1 MRRHCIH
8 GAWGLLLLWSGA
20 SWAQDDR
27 IVMRT
32 GEVVHGR
39 LLAETPMGWQ
49 VASSNGLKTIPPTA
63 IQRLHF
69 ADPVR
74 AAKYVGLPPAHSPDL
89 EDVVLLPTEAFG
101 TDLVAGLQAAQK
113 SIHILAYNIGGW
125 TTSPIAD
132 VFRILKEKAQ
142 AGVEVVLVLEFGS
155 GTDKRLAA
163 MVMNFA
169 EFLKLSGIQVFYL
182 QEYKVQHKKVVV
194 VDGEAV
200 WLGSANLTAA
210 AMAGNDE
217 MSARTRAPKVVA
229 AAVADFESMRK
240 RAKPAEELKF

>member
-1 MRRHCIH
+1 MMRCHFH
-8 GAWGLLLLWSGA
+8 GLLLAIFLSAGAVRAQEDRVVLRSGEIL
-20 SWAQDDR
+20 Q
-27 IVMRT
+27 
-32 GEVVHGR
+32 GR
-39 LLAETPMGWQ
+39 LLAETRMGWQ
-49 VASSNGLKTIPPTA
+49 VASSNGLKTIPPNA
-63 IQRLHF
+63 IQLLYF
-69 ADPVR
+69 ADPDR
-74 AAKYVGLPPAHSPDL
+74 AAKYYGLPPAGSADL

-101 TDLVAGLQAAQK
+101 NDLVAGLGSAQK
-113 SIHILAYNIGGW
+113 SIHVLAYNIGGW

-142 AGVEVVLVLEFGS
+142 AGLEVVLVLEFGS

-169 EFLKLSGIQVFYL
+169 EYLKSSGIQVLYL

-194 VDGEAV
+194 VDGQTV
-200 WLGSANLTAA
+200 WIGSANLTAA

-217 MSARTRAPKVVA
+217 MSARTQASNVVV

-240 RAKPAEELKF
+240 RAKPAEELKY

>member
-1 MRRHCIH
+1 MKRHGMH
-8 GAWGLLLLWSGA
+8 GAWLILLVWTGYCR
-20 SWAQDDR
+20 AQEDR

-49 VASSNGLKTIPPTA
+49 VASSDGLKTIPPTG
-63 IQRLHF
+63 IKLLHF

-74 AAKYVGLPPAHSPDL
+74 AAKYYGLPPANSPDL

-113 SIHILAYNIGGW
+113 SIYILAYNIGGW

-142 AGVEVVLVLEFGS
+142 AGVEVELVLEFGS
-155 GTDKRLAA
+155 STDKRLAA

-169 EFLKLSGIQVFYL
+169 EYLKSSGIQVLYL

-194 VDGEAV
+194 VDGTTV

-217 MSARTRAPKVVA
+217 MSACTRAPKVVA
-229 AAVADFESMRK
+229 AAVADFVSMRK
-240 RAKPAEELKF
+240 RAKPAEELKY

>member
-1 MRRHCIH
+1 MMRRYFHI
-8 GAWGLLLLWSGA
+8 LLYSMLLMPGVV
-20 SWAQDDR
+20 WAQEDR
-27 IVMRT
+27 VVLRS
-32 GEVVHGR
+32 GEILHGR

-49 VASSNGLKTIPPTA
+49 VASSNGLKTILPNA
-63 IQRLHF
+63 IQLLHF
-69 ADPVR
+69 ADPIR
-74 AAKYVGLPPAHSPDL
+74 AAKYYGLPSGNSPEL

-101 TDLVAGLQAAQK
+101 NDLVAGLQSAQK
-113 SIHILAYNIGGW
+113 TIHILAYNIGGW

-169 EFLKLSGIQVFYL
+169 EFLKSSGIQVLYL
-182 QEYKVQHKKVVV
+182 QEYKVQHKKVVL
-194 VDGEAV
+194 VDGEVV

-229 AAVADFESMRK
+229 AAKADFDKMRK
-240 RAKPAEELKF
+240 RAKSAEELKY